1 VQTVNQEVRARIKIL
16 ETSPS
21 KGFTLLELL
30 IVISIIAVSA
40 TSFFIFSNTINTN
53 DNIRE
58 KIQYYR
64 ELSLHTGNEYS
75 FSNEGVFLSID
86 NSLVKLEDFNALVVL
101 SVNTKDDQT
110 RSINKEPFLSIY
122 SGMEVNIKSLK
133 LSDGTTIIL

>member
-1 VQTVNQEVRARIKIL
+1 MVNQEERARIKIL

-40 TSFFIFSNTINTN
+40 TSFFIFSNTLNTN
-53 DNIRE
+53 DNIKE

-64 ELSLHTGNEYS
+64 VLSLHTVNVYS
-75 FSNEGVFLSID
+75 FKNDGVYLSID
-86 NSLVKLEDFNALVVL
+86 NSLIKLEDFNALLVL

-110 RSINKEPFLSIY
+110 QSINNEPFLSIY
-122 SGMEVNIKSLK
+122 SGMEVNIKSFK
-133 LSDGTTIIL
+133 LSDGTTITL

>member
-1 VQTVNQEVRARIKIL
+1 MVNQEERARIKIL

-40 TSFFIFSNTINTN
+40 TSFFIFSNTLNTN

-64 ELSLHTGNEYS
+64 ELSLHTGNVYS
-75 FSNEGVFLSID
+75 FKNDGVYLSID
-86 NSLVKLEDFNALVVL
+86 NSLIKLEDFNALLVL

-110 RSINKEPFLSIY
+110 QSINNEPFLSIY
-122 SGMEVNIKSLK
+122 SGMEVNLSL
-133 LSDGTTIIL
+133 IHI

>member
-1 VQTVNQEVRARIKIL
+1 
-16 ETSPS
+16 
-21 KGFTLLELL
+21 LELL

-75 FSNEGVFLSID
+75 FKNEGVFLSID

-110 RSINKEPFLSIY
+110 QSINEEPFLSIY

-133 LSDGTTIIL
+133 LSDGTTITL

>member
-1 VQTVNQEVRARIKIL
+1 MVNQEERVRIKIL
-16 ETSPS
+16 ETSQS

-64 ELSLHTGNEYS
+64 ELSLHTGNVYS
-75 FSNEGVFLSID
+75 FTNDGIYLAID
-86 NSLVKLEDFNALVVL
+86 NGFVKLEDFDALEVL
-101 SVNTKDDQT
+101 SVNTKDEQT
-110 RSINKEPFLSIY
+110 KSINEEPFLSIY

-133 LSDGTTIIL
+133 LLDGTTINF

>member
-1 VQTVNQEVRARIKIL
+1 M

-75 FSNEGVFLSID
+75 FTNEGVFLSID

>member
-1 VQTVNQEVRARIKIL
+1 L

-40 TSFFIFSNTINTN
+40 TSFFIFTNTINTN

-75 FSNEGVFLSID
+75 FTNKGVFLSID
-86 NSLVKLEDFNALVVL
+86 DSLVKLEDFDALVVL

-110 RSINKEPFLSIY
+110 RSINEEPFLSIY

>member
-1 VQTVNQEVRARIKIL
+1 M
-16 ETSPS
+16 
-21 KGFTLLELL
+21 
-30 IVISIIAVSA
+30 
-40 TSFFIFSNTINTN
+40 
-53 DNIRE
+53 
-58 KIQYYR
+58 
-64 ELSLHTGNEYS
+64 SLHTGNEYS

-86 NSLVKLEDFNALVVL
+86 NSLVKLEDFNGLVVL

>member
-1 VQTVNQEVRARIKIL
+1 M

-64 ELSLHTGNEYS
+64 ELSLHTGNVYS

-86 NSLVKLEDFNALVVL
+86 NSLVKLEDFNGLVVL

>member
-1 VQTVNQEVRARIKIL
+1 MVNQEERARIEIL
-16 ETSPS
+16 EISPN

-75 FSNEGVFLSID
+75 FKNEGVFLSID
-86 NSLVKLEDFNALVVL
+86 NSLVKLEDFNELVVL

-110 RSINKEPFLSIY
+110 QSINEEPFLSIY

-133 LSDGTTIIL
+133 LSDGTTINL

>member
-1 VQTVNQEVRARIKIL
+1 MVNQEERARIEIL
-16 ETSPS
+16 EISPN

-75 FSNEGVFLSID
+75 FTNEGVFLLKN

-101 SVNTKDDQT
+101 SVDTKDDQT
-110 RSINKEPFLSIY
+110 QSINEEPFLSIY

-133 LSDGTTIIL
+133 LSDGTTITL

>member
-1 VQTVNQEVRARIKIL
+1 L

-40 TSFFIFSNTINTN
+40 TSFFIFTNTINTN

-75 FSNEGVFLSID
+75 FTNKGVFLSID
-86 NSLVKLEDFNALVVL
+86 DSLVKLEDFDALVVL

-110 RSINKEPFLSIY
+110 RSINEEPFLSIY

-133 LSDGTTIIL
+133 LLDGTTIIL

>member
-1 VQTVNQEVRARIKIL
+1 M